1 MTRSEHIRMILVGVI
16 LPALVGL
23 AGTIA
28 VIMVLPE
35 LPDPIAIHWGIT
47 GEPDGFGPAW
57 ITAVLPLLA
66 VVYAG
71 FAFAVVR
78 AGVREHGISVAQR
91 GILAVGPYLAVVLAG
106 IGAGSV
112 LAQRGLEDAADAPSI
127 LPLLAGSLGAGL
139 LAGVGAW
146 FALPRHRRPVA
157 ADPSSAPAIAL
168 TDTERVVWMQ
178 RLEPGRTAGVLIIAG
193 LALAI
198 TAGAAIIWA
207 SAPLVNLL
215 VWVGI
220 VALLALAVSSTLFW
234 TIRID
239 ENGFA
244 ARSALG
250 APNYQYPLSEI
261 EGAAVAD
268 ITPLRDFGGWGI
280 RMAGGRRTGIVLRA
294 GEAIEVTRTD
304 GKTLVVTV
312 DDALRGAALLN
323 GLVARSRKRIG

>member
-16 LPALVGL
+16 LPAVVGL
-23 AGTIA
+23 AGTIV
-28 VIMVLPE
+28 VILVLPE
-35 LPDPIAIHWGIT
+35 LPDPIAIHWGVT

-57 ITAVLPLLA
+57 ISAVLPLLG

-78 AGVREHGISVAQR
+78 SGVRENGISIAQR

-112 LAQRGLEDAADAPSI
+112 YAQRGLENAQDAPSI
-127 LPLLAGSLGAGL
+127 LPLLAASLGAGL
-139 LAGVGAW
+139 VVGVGAW

-157 ADPSSAPAIAL
+157 ADLSSAPAISL
-168 TDTERVVWMQ
+168 TDTERAVWMQ
-178 RLEPGRTAGVLIIAG
+178 RLEPGRTAGVLVISG
-193 LALAI
+193 LALAV

-220 VALLALAVSSTLFW
+220 IALLSLAVTSTLFW

-239 ENGFA
+239 ETGFT

-250 APNYQYPLSEI
+250 APNYHYPLDEI

-268 ITPLRDFGGWGI
+268 IVPLRDFGGWGI
-280 RMAGGRRTGIVLRA
+280 RMVGGRRTGIVLRA
-294 GEAIEVTRTD
+294 GEAIEVKRVD

-323 GLVARSRKRIG
+323 GLIARSHKRIG